1 MTVVPIARGS
11 GHRFQVY
18 GRRDRKPVYLG
29 TFSSLVDAQDQE
41 RAHRAEQRDPPGIT
55 AGRLSEEFGVRIE
68 TVHRWASTGL
78 IPFHLHGKRR
88 RFVVDEVSSAL
99 RANGWRTGGRL
110 SDPGSTKGQERIRRR
125 VDQGTG
131 SHACGRCGKT
141 LPDEC
146 FPPSSGIRCGWW
158 CKGLPQASEASCRR
172 APAQSEALNPDRTDR
187 HPCAGHARR
196 LPMRDLREVGQAR
209 GLVDGPRRPAVTGR
223 TAHVRER
230 RARPCLV
237 QLEARRRPTPGA
249 GAAVRITLTPGNG

>member
-158 CKGLPQASEASCRR
+158 CRDCRKPAKR
-172 APAQSEALNPDRTDR
+172 AAD
-187 HPCAGHARR
+187 
-196 LPMRDLREVGQAR
+196 
-209 GLVDGPRRPAVTGR
+209 
-223 TAHVRER
+223 
-230 RARPCLV
+230 
-237 QLEARRRPTPGA
+237 ARRRSQKRSTQIEQIDIRVLAMRDGCRCGICGKSAKREDWSMDHVVPLSQGGPHTYANVVLAHVSCNSRRGA
-249 GAAVRITLTPGNG
+249 GRLPVQAPLFALP